1 MPASTPWWSTPSTAA
16 PRPGRRPTLGPA
28 AAIVSLVLSGAAMA
42 DPPPTLT
49 RKANQNLVNQST
61 ASTGGYA
68 MYGAPYGIDRGTCD
82 RGQLSRDMANDLRQ
96 VRNTAD
102 GSRSALVNTAAGR
115 SMDATDQ
122 ACIGRILE
130 YAPDRAAIRWYG
142 ASRGAYGGP
151 AFAVTPLR
159 TFERDGQY
167 CREFQAIGT
176 INGETEQSY
185 VTACRMPDSVWRPI
199 S

>member
-28 AAIVSLVLSGAAMA
+28 AAIVALVLSGAAMA
-42 DPPPTLT
+42 DPPPKPI
-49 RKANQNLVNQST
+49 RMGSQSIG
-61 ASTGGYA
+61 SYA
-68 MYGAPYGIDRGTCD
+68 MHGAPYGIDRGTCD
-82 RGQLSRDMANDLRQ
+82 RGQLSRDMANDLRLA
-96 VRNTAD
+96 RNAPAESNRTM
-102 GSRSALVNTAAGR
+102 LVNAVVSR

-130 YAPDRAAIRWYG
+130 YAPDRTAIRWYG
-142 ASRGAYGGP
+142 APRGPYGGP

-159 TFERDGQY
+159 TFERDGLY
-167 CREFQAIGT
+167 CRDFQTVGT

-185 VTACRMPDSVWRPI
+185 VTACRMPDSIWRAA

>member
-28 AAIVSLVLSGAAMA
+28 AAIVALVLSGAAVA

-49 RKANQNLVNQST
+49 RTGNT
-61 ASTGGYA
+61 AGSYA
-68 MYGAPYGIDRGTCD
+68 MHGAPYGIDRGTCD
-82 RGQLSRDMANDLRQ
+82 RSQLSRDMANDLRLT
-96 VRNTAD
+96 RNATD
-102 GSRSALVNTAAGR
+102 GKPDTKGLLVTAAVGR

-122 ACIGRILE
+122 ACISRILE
-130 YAPDRAAIRWYG
+130 YAPDRAAVRWYG
-142 ASRGAYGGP
+142 AVRGPYGGP

-159 TFERDGQY
+159 TFERDGQF
-167 CREFQAIGT
+167 CRDFQTVGT

-185 VTACRMPDSVWRPI
+185 TTACRMPDSLWRAV

>member
-42 DPPPTLT
+42 DPPPTSSP
-49 RKANQNLVNQST
+49 R
-61 ASTGGYA
+61 TGSQGVSYA

-82 RGQLSRDMANDLRQ
+82 RGKLSRDMANDLRLT
-96 VRNTAD
+96 RNASADSHRNVLVTAT
-102 GSRSALVNTAAGR
+102 LGR
-115 SMDATDQ
+115 SMDAADQ

-130 YAPDRAAIRWYG
+130 YAPDREAVRWYG
-142 ASRGAYGGP
+142 APHGAYGGP

-159 TFERDGQY
+159 TFERDGLF
-167 CREFQAIGT
+167 CRDFQAVGT
-176 INGETEQSY
+176 VNGETEQGL

>member
-42 DPPPTLT
+42 DPPPTLA
-49 RKANQNLVNQST
+49 R
-61 ASTGGYA
+61 TGVSNYA
-68 MYGAPYGIDRGTCD
+68 MHGAPYGIDRGTCD
-82 RGQLSRDMANDLRQ
+82 RGKLSRDMANDLRLARPSSA
-96 VRNTAD
+96 VNAAPADSNRNVLVTAT
-102 GSRSALVNTAAGR
+102 VGR

-130 YAPDRAAIRWYG
+130 YAPDRAAVRWYG
-142 ASRGAYGGP
+142 APHGAYGGP

-159 TFERDGQY
+159 TFERDGLF
-167 CREFQAIGT
+167 CRDFQTVGT
-176 INGETEQSY
+176 INGETEQSF
-185 VTACRMPDSVWRPI
+185 VTACRMPDSVWRPV

>member
-42 DPPPTLT
+42 DPPPTSATHPSRLGF
-49 RKANQNLVNQST
+49 S
-61 ASTGGYA
+61 YA
-68 MYGAPYGIDRGTCD
+68 MHGAPYGIDRGTCD
-82 RGQLSRDMANDLRQ
+82 RGKLSRDMAND
-96 VRNTAD
+96 VRLTRNASAD
-102 GSRSALVNTAAGR
+102 SNRNALVTAEIGR

-130 YAPDRAAIRWYG
+130 YAPDRAAVRWYG
-142 ASRGAYGGP
+142 APHGAYGGP

-159 TFERDGQY
+159 TFERDGLF
-167 CREFQAIGT
+167 CRDFQTVGT
-176 INGETEQSY
+176 INGETEQSF
-185 VTACRMPDSVWRPI
+185 VTACRMPDSVWRPV

>member
-28 AAIVSLVLSGAAMA
+28 GAIVVLVLSGATMA
-42 DPPPTLT
+42 DPLPTLT
-49 RKANQNLVNQST
+49 R
-61 ASTGGYA
+61 TGNAAGSYA
-68 MYGAPYGIDRGTCD
+68 MHGAPYGIDRGTCD

-96 VRNTAD
+96 TNVKTTRNTSSAD
-102 GSRSALVNTAAGR
+102 SNGNVLVNAAVGR
-115 SMDATDQ
+115 SMDAIDQ
-122 ACIGRILE
+122 ACISRILE
-130 YAPDRAAIRWYG
+130 YAPDRAAVRWYG
-142 ASRGAYGGP
+142 APHGRYGGP

-159 TFERDGQY
+159 TFERDGLY
-167 CREFQAIGT
+167 CRDFQTVGT

-185 VTACRMPDSVWRPI
+185 VTACRMPDSVWRTA